1 MNTKQ
6 GLNLAWRISASQ
18 GLMLTLTSLAAL
30 FLFGYVT
37 SGSLLMGGFVC
48 AVPQFCFGLV
58 LFSQVIVHAPQVIFR
73 NACRGEALKFA
84 LAIALFIAAY
94 SWSNLKPAAFV
105 AGYVISQCVGWA
117 VMARS
122 RWFFLERV

>member
-18 GLMLTLTSLAAL
+18 GLILILTSLVVL
-30 FLFGYVT
+30 CLSGYAT
-37 SGSLLMGGFVC
+37 SGSLLMGGFVW
-48 AVPQFCFGLV
+48 ALPQLCFALV

-94 SWSNLKPAAFV
+94 SWPNLKPAAFM

-122 RWFFLERV
+122 R